1 MSRVL
6 APSPE
11 FNVQAFTHFLGSD
24 KLFAIGSAVLLHVM
38 VMALLLAGLQE
49 NNPVAAK
56 INTIKVQMIQAPVIT
71 SVAEKVP
78 VQPPAQTPPQPPVI
92 EKPPVKKESP
102 KQAVQE
108 AKFAKKR
115 IDEPKIAAADSAPE
129 IIEKTE
135 VPPTDEVVPLAATKQ
150 TTQSSPNVE
159 SASRAVN
166 KTQPEQPFDSIQYF
180 PVQKDAPAYPS
191 RALDKGVE
199 GICTVRYTVNTEGR
213 VENPE
218 VLDDCHAFFIKPS
231 LAATKSF
238 RYTPRVVNGIVV
250 SVPNVKNT
258 FQYRIE

>member
-11 FNVQAFTHFLGSD
+11 FDFQAFTHFLRSD
-24 KLFAIGSAVLLHVM
+24 KLFAIGVAVLMHVM
-38 VMALLLAGLQE
+38 VMALLLAGWQE
-49 NNPVAAK
+49 NKPVAVK
-56 INTIKVQMIQAPVIT
+56 VNTIKVQMIQAPVVIPA
-71 SVAEKVP
+71 AEKVP
-78 VQPPAQTPPQPPVI
+78 VQPPIQTQPESPVI
-92 EKPPVKKESP
+92 EKTPIKKEPP
-102 KQAVQE
+102 KQTVQE
-108 AKFAKKR
+108 AKFTKKR
-115 IDEPKIAAADSAPE
+115 IDEPKIATLDSLPE

-135 VPPTDEVVPLAATKQ
+135 VPPTDTAVPLAAAKQ
-150 TTQSSPNVE
+150 TSQSSANFE
-159 SASRAVN
+159 SAPRAVN
-166 KTQPEQPFDSIQYF
+166 ETPPDQPFDSSQYF

-238 RYTPRVVNGIVV
+238 RYTPRMVNGIAV